1 MMSSSEIARYRGM
14 LEAKSR
20 EVAFGL
26 SSREG
31 IVIEKAADVLD
42 EVQLAV
48 ERELAILNLDRES
61 KLLRSVRTA
70 LARIE
75 DGSYG
80 VCLHCD
86 TAINPKRL
94 AAVPW
99 AAYCVRC
106 QEAADRYEFESDA
119 TDGEPE
125 QMVA

>member
-1 MMSSSEIARYRGM
+1 MSSSEIARYHGR